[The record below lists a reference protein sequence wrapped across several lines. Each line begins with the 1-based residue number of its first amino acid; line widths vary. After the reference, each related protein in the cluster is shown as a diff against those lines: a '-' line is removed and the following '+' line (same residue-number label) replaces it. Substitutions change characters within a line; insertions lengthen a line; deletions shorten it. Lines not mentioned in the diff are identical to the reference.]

1 MILFISSSSDA
12 LNNKIKYDINTESR
26 RVRKKREWLAKQNKS
41 LDKTEKIKQR
51 KYKGDWAN
59 LPDLILEE
67 IFQYLPYKVRNNSCH
82 IASLKMQIQFLKIT
96 KLDID
101 ID

>member
-1 MILFISSSSDA
+1 MISFISSSSDA
-12 LNNKIKYDINTESR
+12 HNNKIKYDINTESR
-26 RVRKKREWLAKQNKS
+26 RVRKKREWLAKQNKN

-67 IFQYLPYKVRNNSCH
+67 IFQYLPYKVKINQD
-82 IASLKMQIQFLKIT
+82 ILQALKRK
-96 KLDID
+96 
-101 ID
+101 

>member
-1 MILFISSSSDA
+1 MISFISFNSEA

-26 RVRKKREWLAKQNKS
+26 KVRKKREWLAKQNKN
-41 LDKTEKIKQR
+41 LDKTEPNKKK

-67 IFQYLPYKVRNNSCH
+67 IFQYLPYKVRN
-82 IASLKMQIQFLKIT
+82 K
-96 KLDID
+96 
-101 ID
+101 

>member
-1 MILFISSSSDA
+1 MISSNSSSSDA

-26 RVRKKREWLAKQNKS
+26 RVRKKREWLAKQNKN
-41 LDKTEKIKQR
+41 LDNTEKIRQR

-67 IFQYLPYKVRNNSCH
+67 IFQYLPYKVKNKSGY
-82 IASLKMQIQFLKIT
+82 ISGIKMKAKTLILKNYKIGYS
-96 KLDID
+96 
-101 ID
+101 

>member
-1 MILFISSSSDA
+1 MISFISLSSDA

-26 RVRKKREWLAKQNKS
+26 RVRKKREWLAKQNQN
-41 LDKTEKIKQR
+41 LDKTEPIKKK

-67 IFQYLPYKVRNNSCH
+67 IFQYLPYKVRN
-82 IASLKMQIQFLKIT
+82 K
-96 KLDID
+96 
-101 ID
+101 

>member
-1 MILFISSSSDA
+1 MISFISFNSEA

-26 RVRKKREWLAKQNKS
+26 KVRKKREWLAKQNKN
-41 LDKTEKIKQR
+41 LENPEQIRKR

-67 IFQYLPYKVRNNSCH
+67 IFQYLPYKVKNRIYFEH
-82 IASLKMQIQFLKIT
+82 
-96 KLDID
+96 
-101 ID
+101 